1 MGKKTAVDSMLD
13 TQTPPSPW
21 TPALQGASVLTDLVT
36 FFINRADQKKAAK
49 EAQAIDA
56 RNFAYGKERDAFSE
70 GMQTKTYGLAKQG
83 QAFNQKQT
91 VAGNVLGINAA
102 MLQKMTDA
110 INNNEQ
116 LKNTVIGRWGA

>member
-1 MGKKTAVDSMLD
+1 
-13 TQTPPSPW
+13 
-21 TPALQGASVLTDLVT
+21 VT
-36 FFINRADQKKAAK
+36 FFINRADQNKAAR
-49 EAQAIDA
+49 EAKDIDV

-70 GMQTKTYGLAKQG
+70 GMQTKTFGLAKQG

-91 VAGNVLGINAA
+91 IAGNVLGINSE
-102 MLQKMTDA
+102 MMKKMTDA